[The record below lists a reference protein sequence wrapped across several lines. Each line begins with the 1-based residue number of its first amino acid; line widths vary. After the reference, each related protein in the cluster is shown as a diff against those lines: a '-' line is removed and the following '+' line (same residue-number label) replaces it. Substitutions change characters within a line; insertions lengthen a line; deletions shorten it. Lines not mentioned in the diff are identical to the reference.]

1 MFILGV
7 LLRSCNELLAKA
19 LIVKKQMIFKQSQ
32 INPSYYSS
40 RIFLSQR
47 FLHHEHLSPRR
58 LFRNLAMRRQSLWI
72 AICAATFAT
81 TAAQADFIDDSNV
94 QLKFKNFYVDRDFNK
109 DTNANS
115 KGYSNWT
122 QAVTL
127 DAKSGYHEVGAGIKV
142 GADLLAQYAIGL
154 KSQGAVDDIHMPYDY
169 NKKEVEK
176 DNAKLGAT
184 LKVKVAQTE
193 LKVGDLLP
201 MSPVLFFDPSRQ
213 LLTTYSG
220 AWLES
225 KDIKDTKLTLA
236 YIDGINARYD
246 NQYQNLTLFPNNN
259 FAQAEAQNKTTDDG
273 MYILGVDHQ
282 FTPKIGASYWYADV
296 TNIYQQH
303 YVAATLKTNLT
314 EQTKL
319 DAHVRYFDNSE
330 SGDKLFGEIDSQAV
344 SAGAKINHGMHT
356 VQLGYQQM
364 FGEHGNQAP
373 MFPTLGGWVP
383 QPYLDNWSVASFI
396 RKDERSWSLGYT
408 YNFAE
413 AGVPGL
419 STTVRHFRGDNIDMG
434 VNKPE
439 GKENENNVIVNY
451 VVPEGKLKGL
461 GFNYMFID
469 TNYNFGNDLQEH
481 RVATTYSY
489 KF

>member
-1 MFILGV
+1 MPKL
-7 LLRSCNELLAKA
+7 
-19 LIVKKQMIFKQSQ
+19 
-32 INPSYYSS
+32 
-40 RIFLSQR
+40 IFLTR
-47 FLHHEHLSPRR
+47 DE
-58 LFRNLAMRRQSLWI
+58 AMRRQNLWVAMI
-72 AICAATFAT
+72 AT
-81 TAAQADFIDDSNV
+81 TATLGTAATHADFIDDSNV
-94 QLKFKNFYVDRDFNK
+94 QLKFKNFYLDREYNQ
-109 DTNANS
+109 DTAGVVN
-115 KGYSNWT
+115 KGYGNWT

-127 DAKSGYHEVGAGIKV
+127 DAKSGYHDIGAGIQV
-142 GADLLAQYAIGL
+142 GADLLAQYAVSL
-154 KSQGAVDDIHMPYDY
+154 KANGNDIHMPFDASEG
-169 NKKEVEK
+169 KSER

-184 LKVKVAQTE
+184 LKVKVSETE

-201 MSPVLFFDPSRQ
+201 MSPVVFFDPSRQ

-225 KDIKDTKLTLA
+225 KDLKNTKLTLA

-246 NQYQNLTLFPNNN
+246 NQYQDLSLFPNNN
-259 FAQAEAQNKTTDDG
+259 FTKTTNDG
-273 MYILGVDHQ
+273 MYIAGIDYQ
-282 FTPKIGASYWYADV
+282 FTPKFAGSYWYADV

-303 YVAATLKTNLT
+303 YTAGTFKTNLS
-314 EQTKL
+314 EKTKL
-319 DAHVRYFDNSE
+319 DAHIRYFDNSE
-330 SGDKLFGEIDSQAV
+330 SGDKLYGSIDSQAV
-344 SAGAKINHGMHT
+344 SVGAKINNGMHT

-364 FGEHGNQAP
+364 FGEHGKEAT

-408 YNFAE
+408 YNFKDV
-413 AGVPGL
+413 GISGL
-419 STTVRHFRGDNIDMG
+419 TATVRHFRGDNIDFG
-434 VNKPE
+434 AAKPE

-481 RVATTYSY
+481 RIATTYSY

>member
-1 MFILGV
+1 MPKL
-7 LLRSCNELLAKA
+7 
-19 LIVKKQMIFKQSQ
+19 
-32 INPSYYSS
+32 
-40 RIFLSQR
+40 IFLIQD
-47 FLHHEHLSPRR
+47 E
-58 LFRNLAMRRQSLWI
+58 AMRRQNLWVAMI
-72 AICAATFAT
+72 AT
-81 TAAQADFIDDSNV
+81 TATLGTAATHADFIDDSNV
-94 QLKFKNFYVDRDFNK
+94 QLKFKNFYLDREYNQ
-109 DTNANS
+109 DTAGAVN
-115 KGYSNWT
+115 KGYGNWT

-127 DAKSGYHEVGAGIKV
+127 DAKSGYQDIGAGIQV
-142 GADLLAQYAIGL
+142 GADLLAQYAVSL
-154 KSQGAVDDIHMPYDY
+154 KANGNDIHMPFDASEG
-169 NKKEVEK
+169 KSEL

-184 LKVKVAQTE
+184 LKVKVSETE

-201 MSPVLFFDPSRQ
+201 MSPVVFFDPSRQ

-225 KDIKDTKLTLA
+225 KDLKNTKLTLA

-246 NQYQNLTLFPNNN
+246 NQYQDLSLFPNNN
-259 FAQAEAQNKTTDDG
+259 FTKTTNDG
-273 MYILGVDHQ
+273 MYIAGIDYQ
-282 FTPKIGASYWYADV
+282 FTPKFAGSYWYADV

-303 YVAATLKTNLT
+303 YAAGAFKTNLS
-314 EQTKL
+314 EKTKL
-319 DAHVRYFDNSE
+319 DAHIRYFDNSE
-330 SGDKLFGEIDSQAV
+330 SGDKLYGSIDSQAV
-344 SAGAKINHGMHT
+344 SVGAKINNGMHT

-364 FGEHGNQAP
+364 FGEHGKEAT

-408 YNFAE
+408 YNFKDV
-413 AGVPGL
+413 GISGL
-419 STTVRHFRGDNIDMG
+419 TATVRHFRGDNIDFG
-434 VNKPE
+434 AAKPE

-481 RVATTYSY
+481 RIATTYSY

>member
-1 MFILGV
+1 MPKL
-7 LLRSCNELLAKA
+7 
-19 LIVKKQMIFKQSQ
+19 
-32 INPSYYSS
+32 
-40 RIFLSQR
+40 IFLTR
-47 FLHHEHLSPRR
+47 DE
-58 LFRNLAMRRQSLWI
+58 AMRRQNLWVAMI
-72 AICAATFAT
+72 AT
-81 TAAQADFIDDSNV
+81 TATLGTAATHADFIDDSNV
-94 QLKFKNFYVDRDFNK
+94 QLKFKNFYLDREYNQ
-109 DTNANS
+109 DTTGVVN
-115 KGYSNWT
+115 KGYGNWT

-127 DAKSGYHEVGAGIKV
+127 DAKSGYHDIGAGIQV
-142 GADLLAQYAIGL
+142 GADLLAQYAVSL
-154 KSQGAVDDIHMPYDY
+154 KANGNDIHMPFDASEG
-169 NKKEVEK
+169 KSER

-184 LKVKVAQTE
+184 LKVKVSETE

-201 MSPVLFFDPSRQ
+201 MSPVVFFDPSRQ

-225 KDIKDTKLTLA
+225 KDLKNTKLTLA

-246 NQYQNLTLFPNNN
+246 NQYQDLSLFPNNN
-259 FAQAEAQNKTTDDG
+259 FTKTTNDG
-273 MYILGVDHQ
+273 MYIAGIDYQ
-282 FTPKIGASYWYADV
+282 FTPKFAGSYWYADV

-303 YVAATLKTNLT
+303 YAAGTFKTNLS
-314 EQTKL
+314 EKTKL
-319 DAHVRYFDNSE
+319 DAHVRYFDNSD
-330 SGDKLFGEIDSQAV
+330 SGDKLYGSIDSQAV
-344 SAGAKINHGMHT
+344 SAGAKINNGMHT
-356 VQLGYQQM
+356 VQFGYQQM
-364 FGEHGNQAP
+364 FGEHGKEAT

-408 YNFAE
+408 YNFKDV
-413 AGVPGL
+413 GISGL
-419 STTVRHFRGDNIDMG
+419 TATVRHFRGDNIDFG
-434 VNKPE
+434 AAKPE

-481 RVATTYSY
+481 RIATTYSY

>member
-1 MFILGV
+1 MPKL
-7 LLRSCNELLAKA
+7 
-19 LIVKKQMIFKQSQ
+19 
-32 INPSYYSS
+32 
-40 RIFLSQR
+40 IFLTR
-47 FLHHEHLSPRR
+47 DE
-58 LFRNLAMRRQSLWI
+58 AMRRQNLWVAMI
-72 AICAATFAT
+72 AT
-81 TAAQADFIDDSNV
+81 TATLGTAATHADFIDDSNV
-94 QLKFKNFYVDRDFNK
+94 QLKFKNFYLDREYNQ
-109 DTNANS
+109 DTAGVVN
-115 KGYSNWT
+115 KGYGNWT

-127 DAKSGYHEVGAGIKV
+127 DAKSGYHDIGAGIQV
-142 GADLLAQYAIGL
+142 GADLLAQYAVSL
-154 KSQGAVDDIHMPYDY
+154 KANGNDIHMPFDASEG
-169 NKKEVEK
+169 KSER

-184 LKVKVAQTE
+184 LKVKVSETE

-201 MSPVLFFDPSRQ
+201 MSPVVFFDPSRQ

-225 KDIKDTKLTLA
+225 KDLKNTKLTLA

-246 NQYQNLTLFPNNN
+246 NQYQDLSLFPNNN
-259 FAQAEAQNKTTDDG
+259 FTKTTNDG
-273 MYILGVDHQ
+273 MYIAGIDYQ
-282 FTPKIGASYWYADV
+282 FTPKFAGSYWYADV

-303 YVAATLKTNLT
+303 YAAGTFKTNLS
-314 EQTKL
+314 EKTKL
-319 DAHVRYFDNSE
+319 DAHVRYFDNSD
-330 SGDKLFGEIDSQAV
+330 SGDKLYGSIDSQAV
-344 SAGAKINHGMHT
+344 SAGAKINNGMHT
-356 VQLGYQQM
+356 VQFGYQQM
-364 FGEHGNQAP
+364 FGEHGKEAT

-408 YNFAE
+408 YNFKDV
-413 AGVPGL
+413 GISGL
-419 STTVRHFRGDNIDMG
+419 TATVRHFRGDNIDFG
-434 VNKPE
+434 AAKPE

-481 RVATTYSY
+481 RIATTYSY

>member
-1 MFILGV
+1 MH
-7 LLRSCNELLAKA
+7 RHN
-19 LIVKKQMIFKQSQ
+19 
-32 INPSYYSS
+32 
-40 RIFLSQR
+40 
-47 FLHHEHLSPRR
+47 
-58 LFRNLAMRRQSLWI
+58 LWI
-72 AICAATFAT
+72 ALFAATATLGT
-81 TAAQADFIDDSNV
+81 TATQADFIDDSNV
-94 QLKFKNFYVDRDFNK
+94 QLKFKNFYLDREYAHEAGRSV
-109 DTNANS
+109 TPS
-115 KGYSNWT
+115 YGNWT

-127 DAKSGYHEVGAGIKV
+127 DAKSGYHDIGAGIQV

-154 KSQGAVDDIHMPYDY
+154 KSRGEVNDIHMPYS
-169 NKKEVEK
+169 NQKTER

-184 LKVKVAQTE
+184 LKVKVSETE

-201 MSPVLFFDPSRQ
+201 MSPVVFFDPSRQ

-225 KDIKDTKLTLA
+225 KDIQNTKLTLA
-236 YIDGINARYD
+236 YIEGINARYD
-246 NQYQNLTLFPNNN
+246 NQYQDLSLFPNNDFTN
-259 FAQAEAQNKTTDDG
+259 TTDDG
-273 MYILGVDHQ
+273 MYIAGVDYQ
-282 FTPKIGASYWYADV
+282 FTPKVGGSYWYADV

-303 YVAATLKTNLT
+303 YVAANYKTT
-314 EQTKL
+314 VGEKTKL
-319 DAHVRYFDNSE
+319 DTHVRYFDNSE
-330 SGDKLFGEIDSQAV
+330 SGDKLYGNIDSQAV

-364 FGEHGNQAP
+364 FGEHGTGAP

-413 AGVPGL
+413 AGIPGL
-419 STTVRHFRGDNIDMG
+419 TTTIRHFRGDNIDRG
-434 VNKPE
+434 DAPE

-469 TNYNFGNDLQEH
+469 TNYNFGNDLEEH
-481 RVATTYSY
+481 RVATTYTY

>member
-1 MFILGV
+1 MPKL
-7 LLRSCNELLAKA
+7 
-19 LIVKKQMIFKQSQ
+19 
-32 INPSYYSS
+32 
-40 RIFLSQR
+40 IFLTR
-47 FLHHEHLSPRR
+47 DE
-58 LFRNLAMRRQSLWI
+58 AMRRQNLWVAMI
-72 AICAATFAT
+72 AT
-81 TAAQADFIDDSNV
+81 TATLGTAATHADFIDDSNV
-94 QLKFKNFYVDRDFNK
+94 QLKFKNFYLDREYNQ
-109 DTNANS
+109 DTAGAVN
-115 KGYSNWT
+115 KGYGNWT

-127 DAKSGYHEVGAGIKV
+127 DAKSGYQDIGAGIQV
-142 GADLLAQYAIGL
+142 GADLLAQYAVSL
-154 KSQGAVDDIHMPYDY
+154 KANGNDIHMPFDASEG
-169 NKKEVEK
+169 KSER

-184 LKVKVAQTE
+184 LKVKVSETE

-201 MSPVLFFDPSRQ
+201 MSPVVFFDPSRQ

-225 KDIKDTKLTLA
+225 KDLKNTKLTLA

-246 NQYQNLTLFPNNN
+246 NQYQDLSLFPNNN
-259 FAQAEAQNKTTDDG
+259 FTKTTNDG
-273 MYILGVDHQ
+273 MYIAGIDYQ
-282 FTPKIGASYWYADV
+282 FTPKFAGSYWYADV

-303 YVAATLKTNLT
+303 YAAGAFKTNLS
-314 EQTKL
+314 EKTKL
-319 DAHVRYFDNSE
+319 DAHIRYFDNSE
-330 SGDKLFGEIDSQAV
+330 SGDKLYGSIDSQAV
-344 SAGAKINHGMHT
+344 SAGAKINNGMHT
-356 VQLGYQQM
+356 VQFGYQQM
-364 FGEHGNQAP
+364 FGEHGKEAT

-408 YNFAE
+408 YNFKDV
-413 AGVPGL
+413 GISGL
-419 STTVRHFRGDNIDMG
+419 TATVRHFRGDNIDFG
-434 VNKPE
+434 AAKPE

-481 RVATTYSY
+481 RIATTYSY

>member
-1 MFILGV
+1 MPKL
-7 LLRSCNELLAKA
+7 
-19 LIVKKQMIFKQSQ
+19 
-32 INPSYYSS
+32 
-40 RIFLSQR
+40 IFLIQD
-47 FLHHEHLSPRR
+47 E
-58 LFRNLAMRRQSLWI
+58 AMRRQNLWVAMI
-72 AICAATFAT
+72 AT
-81 TAAQADFIDDSNV
+81 TATLGTAATHADFIDDSNV
-94 QLKFKNFYVDRDFNK
+94 QLKFKNFYLDREYNQ
-109 DTNANS
+109 DTAGAVN
-115 KGYSNWT
+115 KGYGNWT

-127 DAKSGYHEVGAGIKV
+127 DAKSGYQDIGAGIQV
-142 GADLLAQYAIGL
+142 GADLLAQYAVSL
-154 KSQGAVDDIHMPYDY
+154 KANGNDIHMPFDASEG
-169 NKKEVEK
+169 KSER

-184 LKVKVAQTE
+184 LKVKVSETE

-201 MSPVLFFDPSRQ
+201 MSPVVFFDPSRQ

-225 KDIKDTKLTLA
+225 KDLKNTKLTLA

-246 NQYQNLTLFPNNN
+246 NQYQDLSLFPNNN
-259 FAQAEAQNKTTDDG
+259 FTKTTNDG
-273 MYILGVDHQ
+273 MYIAGIDYQ
-282 FTPKIGASYWYADV
+282 FTPKFAGSYWYTDV

-303 YVAATLKTNLT
+303 YAAGTFKTNLS
-314 EQTKL
+314 EKTKL
-319 DAHVRYFDNSE
+319 DAHVRYFDNSD
-330 SGDKLFGEIDSQAV
+330 SGDKLYGSIDSQAV
-344 SAGAKINHGMHT
+344 SAGAKINNGMHT
-356 VQLGYQQM
+356 VQFGYQQM
-364 FGEHGNQAP
+364 FGEHGKEAT

-408 YNFAE
+408 YNFKDV
-413 AGVPGL
+413 GISGL
-419 STTVRHFRGDNIDMG
+419 TATVRHFRGDNIDFG
-434 VNKPE
+434 AAKPE

-481 RVATTYSY
+481 RIATTYSY

>member
-1 MFILGV
+1 MPKL
-7 LLRSCNELLAKA
+7 
-19 LIVKKQMIFKQSQ
+19 
-32 INPSYYSS
+32 
-40 RIFLSQR
+40 IFLTR
-47 FLHHEHLSPRR
+47 DE
-58 LFRNLAMRRQSLWI
+58 AMRRQNLWVAMI
-72 AICAATFAT
+72 AT
-81 TAAQADFIDDSNV
+81 TATLGTAATHADFIDDSNV
-94 QLKFKNFYVDRDFNK
+94 QLKFKNFYLDREYNQ
-109 DTNANS
+109 DTAGVVN
-115 KGYSNWT
+115 KGYGNWT

-127 DAKSGYHEVGAGIKV
+127 DAKSGYQDIGAGIQV
-142 GADLLAQYAIGL
+142 GADLLAQYAVSL
-154 KSQGAVDDIHMPYDY
+154 KANGNDIHMPFDASEG
-169 NKKEVEK
+169 KSER

-184 LKVKVAQTE
+184 LKVKVSETE

-201 MSPVLFFDPSRQ
+201 MSPVVFFDPSRQ

-225 KDIKDTKLTLA
+225 KDLKNTKLTLA

-246 NQYQNLTLFPNNN
+246 NQYQDLSLFPNNN
-259 FAQAEAQNKTTDDG
+259 FTKTTNDG
-273 MYILGVDHQ
+273 MYIAGIDYQ
-282 FTPKIGASYWYADV
+282 FTPKFAGSYWYADV

-303 YVAATLKTNLT
+303 YAAGAFKTNLS
-314 EQTKL
+314 EKTKL
-319 DAHVRYFDNSE
+319 DAHIRYFDNSE
-330 SGDKLFGEIDSQAV
+330 SGDKLYGSIDSQAV
-344 SAGAKINHGMHT
+344 SAGAKINNGMHT
-356 VQLGYQQM
+356 VQFGYQQM
-364 FGEHGNQAP
+364 FGEHGKEAT

-408 YNFAE
+408 YNFKDV
-413 AGVPGL
+413 GISGL
-419 STTVRHFRGDNIDMG
+419 TATVRHFRGDNIDFG
-434 VNKPE
+434 AAKPE

-481 RVATTYSY
+481 RIATTYSY

>member
-1 MFILGV
+1 MPKL
-7 LLRSCNELLAKA
+7 
-19 LIVKKQMIFKQSQ
+19 
-32 INPSYYSS
+32 
-40 RIFLSQR
+40 IFLIQD
-47 FLHHEHLSPRR
+47 E
-58 LFRNLAMRRQSLWI
+58 AMRRQNLWVAMI
-72 AICAATFAT
+72 AT
-81 TAAQADFIDDSNV
+81 TATLGTAATHADFIDDSNV
-94 QLKFKNFYVDRDFNK
+94 QLKFKNFYLDREYNQ
-109 DTNANS
+109 DTAGVVN
-115 KGYSNWT
+115 KGYGNWT

-127 DAKSGYHEVGAGIKV
+127 DAKSGYQDIGAGIQV
-142 GADLLAQYAIGL
+142 GADLLAQYAVSL
-154 KSQGAVDDIHMPYDY
+154 KANGNDIHMPFDASEG
-169 NKKEVEK
+169 KSEL

-184 LKVKVAQTE
+184 LKVKVSETE

-201 MSPVLFFDPSRQ
+201 MSPVVFFDPSRQ

-225 KDIKDTKLTLA
+225 KDLKNTKLTLA

-246 NQYQNLTLFPNNN
+246 NQYQDLSLFPNNN
-259 FAQAEAQNKTTDDG
+259 FTKTTNDG
-273 MYILGVDHQ
+273 MYIAGIDYQ
-282 FTPKIGASYWYADV
+282 FTPKFAGSYWYADV

-303 YVAATLKTNLT
+303 YAAGTFKTNLS
-314 EQTKL
+314 EKTKL
-319 DAHVRYFDNSE
+319 DAHVRYFDNSD
-330 SGDKLFGEIDSQAV
+330 SGDKLYGSIDSQAV
-344 SAGAKINHGMHT
+344 SAGAKINNGMHT
-356 VQLGYQQM
+356 LQFGYQQM
-364 FGEHGNQAP
+364 FGEHGKEAT

-408 YNFAE
+408 YNFKDV
-413 AGVPGL
+413 GISGL
-419 STTVRHFRGDNIDMG
+419 TATVRHFRGDNIDFG
-434 VNKPE
+434 AAKPE

-481 RVATTYSY
+481 RIATTYSY